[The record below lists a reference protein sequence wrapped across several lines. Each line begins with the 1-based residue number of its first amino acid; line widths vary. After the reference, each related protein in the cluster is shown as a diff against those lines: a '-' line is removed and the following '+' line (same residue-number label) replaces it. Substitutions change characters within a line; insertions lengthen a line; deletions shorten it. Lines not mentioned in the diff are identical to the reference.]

1 MYIKFLQTAIDGI
14 EKQRS
19 ELEGMA
25 VELIDEYWLEWRMKN
40 AELKKYSKPGE
51 FLGGEVAPRAVT
63 RTGKL
68 YLEWL
73 RFSPG
78 RLGKRSKSWG
88 DKIPEGVRGYSA
100 DSIASRS
107 PDWERELIERT
118 EKELALL
125 RGVITVLHESK
136 IKLNRQIRNYIKK
149 EIQDA

>member
-1 MYIKFLQTAIDGI
+1 MLIKFLESSIEGI
-14 EKQRS
+14 ELQRA
-19 ELEGMA
+19 ELESMA
-25 VELIDEYWLEWRMKN
+25 IGLIDEYWLEWRMKN
-40 AELKKYSKPGE
+40 AELKQYSKPGE

-88 DKIPEGVRGYSA
+88 DKIPEGVRGYSVE
-100 DSIASRS
+100 SIASRS
-107 PDWERELIERT
+107 PAWERELIEKT
-118 EKELALL
+118 EKELALF
-125 RGVITVLHESK
+125 RASITVLHETK